1 VLTESAP
8 LFGRSKPII
17 LESAKGAITIRDLR
31 RFLRFFLV
39 RRFEDV
45 QNYIM
50 NSRERILTV
59 LRGGIP
65 DRVPVAPFIQEE
77 YLAWVYPG
85 RQNLDRVDTVL
96 ELARELPFDVI
107 TKHNRFMIPPFM
119 LRDHLNW
126 RVRRET
132 AREGEMWIT
141 RVEITTPDRT
151 LTQESV
157 KPDAGAATQGLMSA
171 MRKHLLETPDDIAAF
186 IRWLPELDAQEIRSM
201 RETAAG
207 WRARVGDRGIN
218 APWGWA
224 GVFNYASD
232 LWGIENLMMA
242 PYTDETLYAALMDT
256 LTRHMIACNAPLI
269 EGGADAI
276 GLQGHIA
283 NGRSVSPDYFMEHVF
298 PYEKRL
304 IDAIHG
310 QGAYTV
316 YHNCGCA
323 HAFYGC
329 YRELGMTV
337 WETVAEAPQG
347 DNTLAEAKAVMGD
360 RVCLLGNL
368 DQLRFLKTATP
379 AEVDAKAR
387 EIVRIG
393 KPGGRYLFAASDFL
407 EKNTPAENVRAMLR
421 AATEEGG
428 Y

>member
-1 VLTESAP
+1 MTA
-8 LFGRSKPII
+8 
-17 LESAKGAITIRDLR
+17 
-31 RFLRFFLV
+31 
-39 RRFEDV
+39 
-45 QNYIM
+45 
-50 NSRERILTV
+50 RERILTV

-65 DRVPVAPFIQEE
+65 DRVPVVPFIQEE
-77 YLAWVYPG
+77 YLAWVYPE
-85 RQNLDRVDTVL
+85 RTTLDRVDTVI
-96 ELARELPFDVI
+96 ELARELSFDVI
-107 TKHNRFMIPPFM
+107 TKHNRFMTPAFM

-132 AREGEMWIT
+132 VREDAMWVT
-141 RVEITTPDRT
+141 RVEIVTPDRT
-151 LTQESV
+151 LAQESV

-186 IRWLPELDAQEIRSM
+186 IRWLPAPDAEAVRDM
-201 RETAAG
+201 RESAAG
-207 WRARVGDRGIN
+207 WRQRVGDLGIN

-232 LWGIENLMMA
+232 LWGIENLMVA
-242 PYTDETLYAALMDT
+242 PYTDETLYQALMDA
-256 LTRHMIACNAPLI
+256 LTQQMIAYNTPLI

-283 NGRSVSPDYFMEHVF
+283 NARSVSPDYFMEHVF
-298 PYEKRL
+298 PYERRL
-304 IDAIHG
+304 IDAIHA
-310 QGAYTV
+310 QGACTV

-323 HAFYGC
+323 RAFYTC
-329 YRELGMTV
+329 YRELGMTL
-337 WETVAEAPQG
+337 WETVSEQPQG
-347 DNTLAEAKAVMGD
+347 DNDLAEAKRVMGD

-379 AEVDAKAR
+379 AEVDAKTR

-407 EKNTPAENVRAMLR
+407 ERGTPLENVKAMLK
-421 AATEEGG
+421 AAAEEGG

>member
-1 VLTESAP
+1 MT
-8 LFGRSKPII
+8 
-17 LESAKGAITIRDLR
+17 
-31 RFLRFFLV
+31 
-39 RRFEDV
+39 
-45 QNYIM
+45 
-50 NSRERILTV
+50 SRERILTV

-65 DRVPVAPFIQEE
+65 DRVPVTPFIQEE
-77 YLAWVYPG
+77 YLSWVYPE
-85 RQNLDRVDTVL
+85 RAHLDRVDTVI
-96 ELARELPFDVI
+96 ELARDLTFDVI
-107 TKHNRFMIPPFM
+107 TKHNRLMTPHFM

-132 AREGEMWIT
+132 LREDAMWVT

-186 IRWLPELDAQEIRSM
+186 IRWFPEQDAQEIQAM

-207 WRARVGDRGIN
+207 WRDSVGDLGIN

-242 PYTDETLYAALMDT
+242 PYTDEPLYTALMET
-256 LTRHMIACNAPLI
+256 LTRQMVAYNLPLI

-283 NGRSVSPDYFMEHVF
+283 NARSVSPDSFMEYVF

-304 IDAIHG
+304 IDAVHAA
-310 QGAYTV
+310 GAFTV

-323 HAFYGC
+323 RAFYGC

-337 WETVAEAPQG
+337 WETVSEPPQG
-347 DNTLAEAKAVMGD
+347 DNDLAEAKRVMGD

-407 EKNTPAENVRAMLR
+407 EKDTPLENVKAMLR
-421 AATEEGG
+421 AATEEGV

>member
-1 VLTESAP
+1 MT
-8 LFGRSKPII
+8 
-17 LESAKGAITIRDLR
+17 
-31 RFLRFFLV
+31 
-39 RRFEDV
+39 
-45 QNYIM
+45 
-50 NSRERILTV
+50 SRERILTV

-65 DRVPVAPFIQEE
+65 DRVPVVPFVQEE
-77 YLAWVYPG
+77 FLAWVFPG
-85 RQNLDRVDTVL
+85 RQRLDRVETVL
-96 ELARELPFDVI
+96 ELARDLRFDVI
-107 TKHNRFMIPPFM
+107 AKHNRFMTPALL

-132 AREGEMWIT
+132 VREGELWVT
-141 RVEITTPDRT
+141 RVEVATPDRT
-151 LTQESV
+151 LTQETV
-157 KPDAGAATQGLMSA
+157 RPDAGAATGGLMSA
-171 MRKHLLETPDDIAAF
+171 ARKHLLAEQADVESFVRWVPPPDGEAV
-186 IRWLPELDAQEIRSM
+186 REM
-201 RETAAG
+201 REAAAA
-207 WRARVGDRGIN
+207 WRQQIGDSGIG

-232 LWGIENLMMA
+232 LWGIENAMMA
-242 PYTDETLYAALMDT
+242 PYLDEPLFKALMSR
-256 LTRHMIACNAPLI
+256 LAERMAEYCVPLA
-269 EGGADAI
+269 EGGADAV

-283 NGRSVSPDYFMEHVF
+283 NARSVSPEFFMEHVF

-304 IDAIHG
+304 VDAIHA

-323 HAFYGC
+323 RAFYHC

-347 DNTLAEAKAVMGD
+347 DNDLAAAKAAMGD

-379 AEVDAKAR
+379 AEVADKAR
-387 EIVRIG
+387 AIVRVG

-407 EKNTPAENVRAMLR
+407 EKGTPLENVRAMLR
-421 AATEEGG
+421 AAEEEGA

>member
-1 VLTESAP
+1 MT
-8 LFGRSKPII
+8 
-17 LESAKGAITIRDLR
+17 
-31 RFLRFFLV
+31 
-39 RRFEDV
+39 
-45 QNYIM
+45 
-50 NSRERILTV
+50 SRERILTV

-65 DRVPVAPFIQEE
+65 DRVPVVPFVQEE
-77 YLAWVYPG
+77 FLAWVFPG
-85 RQNLDRVDTVL
+85 RQRLDRVETVL
-96 ELARELPFDVI
+96 ELARDLRFDVI
-107 TKHNRFMIPPFM
+107 AKHNRFMTPAFM
-119 LRDHLNW
+119 VKDHLNW

-132 AREGEMWIT
+132 ALEDGFWVT
-141 RVEITTPDRT
+141 RVEIATPDRT
-151 LTQESV
+151 LTQETV

-171 MRKHLLETPDDIAAF
+171 TRKHLLENPDDIDAF
-186 IRWLPELDAQEIRSM
+186 IRWLPALDSEDIRTM

-207 WRARVGDRGIN
+207 WRKRVGDLGIN

-242 PYTDETLYAALMDT
+242 PYTDESLYQALMES
-256 LTRHMIACNAPLI
+256 LTASMAASNLPLI

-276 GLQGHIA
+276 GMQGHIA
-283 NGRSVSPDYFMEHVF
+283 NARSVSPDYFMSFVY

-310 QGAYTV
+310 AGAFTV

-323 HAFYGC
+323 RAFYPC

-337 WETVAEAPQG
+337 WETVSEPPQG
-347 DNTLAEAKAVMGD
+347 DNDLAEAKRVMGD

-368 DQLRFLKTATP
+368 DQLRFLKVATP
-379 AEVDAKAR
+379 AEVAAKAR
-387 EIVRIG
+387 EIVRVG

-407 EKNTPAENVRAMLR
+407 EKGTPLDNVRAMLR
-421 AATEEGG
+421 AAEEEGA

>member
-1 VLTESAP
+1 MT
-8 LFGRSKPII
+8 
-17 LESAKGAITIRDLR
+17 
-31 RFLRFFLV
+31 
-39 RRFEDV
+39 
-45 QNYIM
+45 
-50 NSRERILTV
+50 SRERILTV
-59 LRGGIP
+59 LRGDIP
-65 DRVPVAPFIQEE
+65 DRVPVTPFIQEE
-77 YLAWVYPG
+77 YLAWIYPE
-85 RQNLDRVDTVL
+85 RRHLDRVDTVI
-96 ELARELPFDVI
+96 ELAHELFFDVI
-107 TKHNRFMIPPFM
+107 TKHNRFMTPSFM
-119 LRDHLNW
+119 VRDHLNW

-132 AREGEMWIT
+132 IREEAMWVT
-141 RVEITTPDRT
+141 RVEITTPSCT
-151 LTQESV
+151 LIQESV

-171 MRKHLLETPDDIAAF
+171 TRKHLLETSDDIDAF
-186 IRWLPELDAQEIRSM
+186 LRWLPELDAQEIQTM
-201 RETAAG
+201 RETAAT
-207 WRARVGDRGIN
+207 WRERVGDLGIN

-242 PYTDETLYAALMDT
+242 PYMDEALYKALMDT
-256 LTRHMIACNAPLI
+256 LTRHMSAYNIPLI

-283 NGRSVSPDYFMEHVF
+283 NARSVSPDYFMEHVF

-304 IDAIHG
+304 IDSIHSA
-310 QGAYTV
+310 GAFTV

-323 HAFYGC
+323 RAFYPC
-329 YRELGMTV
+329 YRELGMTI
-337 WETVAEAPQG
+337 WETVSEPPQG
-347 DNTLAEAKAVMGD
+347 DNDLAEAKRIMGD

-407 EKNTPAENVRAMLR
+407 EKNTPLDNIKAMLR
-421 AATEEGG
+421 AATEEGC

>member
-1 VLTESAP
+1 MT
-8 LFGRSKPII
+8 
-17 LESAKGAITIRDLR
+17 
-31 RFLRFFLV
+31 
-39 RRFEDV
+39 
-45 QNYIM
+45 
-50 NSRERILTV
+50 SRERILTV

-65 DRVPVAPFIQEE
+65 DRVPVTPFIQEE
-77 YLAWVYPG
+77 YLAWVYPE
-85 RQNLDRVDTVL
+85 RRELDRVDTVI
-96 ELARELPFDVI
+96 ELSRELSFDVI
-107 TKHNRFMIPPFM
+107 TKHNRFMTPAFM

-132 AREGEMWIT
+132 VRDGDLWNT

-151 LTQESV
+151 LTQESAR
-157 KPDAGAATQGLMSA
+157 PDAGAATKGLMSTV
-171 MRKHLLETPDDIAAF
+171 RKHLLETPDDIAAF
-186 IRWLPELDAQEIRSM
+186 IRWLPDPDDEDARAL

-207 WRARVGDRGIN
+207 WRKQIGDLGIN

-242 PYTDETLYAALMDT
+242 PYTDESVYQALMDS
-256 LTRHMIACNAPLI
+256 LTAHMIAYNRPLI
-269 EGGADAI
+269 EGGADAV

-283 NGRSVSPDYFMEHVF
+283 NARSVSPDYFMEFVF

-304 IDAIHG
+304 IEAIHA
-310 QGAYTV
+310 QGAFTV

-323 HAFYGC
+323 RAFYPC
-329 YRELGMTV
+329 YRELGMSI
-337 WETVAEAPQG
+337 WETVSEPPQG
-347 DNTLAEAKAVMGD
+347 DNDLAEAKRVMGD

-393 KPGGRYLFAASDFL
+393 KPGGRYFFAASDFL
-407 EKNTPAENVRAMLR
+407 EKDTPLANVKAMLR
-421 AATEEGG
+421 AAEEEGA

>member
-1 VLTESAP
+1 MTA
-8 LFGRSKPII
+8 
-17 LESAKGAITIRDLR
+17 
-31 RFLRFFLV
+31 
-39 RRFEDV
+39 
-45 QNYIM
+45 
-50 NSRERILTV
+50 RERILTV

-65 DRVPVAPFIQEE
+65 DRVPVVPFIQEE
-77 YLAWVYPG
+77 YLSWVYPG
-85 RQNLDRVDTVL
+85 RQQLDRVDTVI
-96 ELARELPFDVI
+96 ELARELSFDVI
-107 TKHNRFMIPPFM
+107 TKHNRFMTPAFM

-132 AREGEMWIT
+132 ARDEAMWVT
-141 RVEITTPDRT
+141 RVEIATPDRT

-186 IRWLPELDAQEIRSM
+186 IRWLPAPDAEAVRDM
-201 RETAAG
+201 REAAAG
-207 WRARVGDRGIN
+207 WRQRVGDLGIN

-232 LWGIENLMMA
+232 LWGIENLMVA
-242 PYTDETLYAALMDT
+242 PYTDETLYHALMDA
-256 LTRHMIACNAPLI
+256 LTQQMIAYNTPLI

-283 NGRSVSPDYFMEHVF
+283 NARSVSPDYFMEHVF
-298 PYEKRL
+298 PYERRL
-304 IDAIHG
+304 LDAIHA
-310 QGAYTV
+310 QGACTV

-323 HAFYGC
+323 RAFYPC
-329 YRELGMTV
+329 YRELGMTL
-337 WETVAEAPQG
+337 WETVSEPPQG
-347 DNTLAEAKAVMGD
+347 DNDLAEAKRVMGD

-407 EKNTPAENVRAMLR
+407 ERGTPLENVKAMLK
-421 AATEEGG
+421 AAAEEGG